1 MEDPSALFAGGT
13 VLITILIAVVSIAA
27 TLIPVVILFRLLSK
41 NAAKNRQL
49 MATGIPAQARVIQM
63 GPTGMTI
70 NNAPQMNLVL
80 EVYPPPNVGYRGG
93 SAPFTANL
101 QAIVPVY
108 VMPRVQ
114 PGATVAVRFDA
125 NNPMNIALD
134 MRAMGFA

>member
-1 MEDPSALFAGGT
+1 MEDSGALFAGGA
-13 VLITILIAVVSIAA
+13 VLITIIVSIVSIAA
-27 TLIPVVILFRLLSK
+27 TVIPLIFLFKFL
-41 NAAKNRQL
+41 AKNSAKNQQL

-70 NNAPQMNLVL
+70 NDAPQMNLVL

-93 SAPFTANL
+93 SAPFTANV
-101 QAIVPVY
+101 QALVPVY

-114 PGATVAVRFDA
+114 PGSTVAVRFDP
-125 NNPMNIALD
+125 NNPMNVALD